1 MSFCRLV
8 LLQVLAALLF
18 IAAGTAS
25 LSAQSKKQLPPPPAH
40 AKSPSPAVTDDFV
53 HQQFDENCS
62 LLAGPPLGAV
72 LFQALSVGLGIL
84 LLAGLWTPVAGTLV
98 AAEALW
104 NVFSSGHPWRWIMLA
119 TLGAALALIGPG
131 AWSIDARLFGW
142 RRLEIRDRK
151 SQDSPP

>member
-1 MSFCRLV
+1 MRLSAGMAMV
-8 LLQVLAALLF
+8 VQGVLA
-18 IAAGTAS
+18 
-25 LSAQSKKQLPPPPAH
+25 
-40 AKSPSPAVTDDFV
+40 
-53 HQQFDENCS
+53 

-72 LFQALSVGLGIL
+72 LFQALSIGLGIL
-84 LLAGLWTPVAGTLV
+84 LLAGLWTPVVGTLV
-98 AAEALW
+98 AAEGLW
-104 NVFSSGHPWRWIMLA
+104 NVFSSSHPWRWIMLA

>member
-1 MSFCRLV
+1 MRRS
-8 LLQVLAALLF
+8 
-18 IAAGTAS
+18 AGRGMVV
-25 LSAQSKKQLPPPPAH
+25 QGVM
-40 AKSPSPAVTDDFV
+40 AVV
-53 HQQFDENCS
+53 
-62 LLAGPPLGAV
+62 AGPPLGAV
-72 LFQALSVGLGIL
+72 PFQVLSIALGIL

-104 NVFSSGHPWRWIMLA
+104 NVFTSGHPWRWIMLA

-151 SQDSPP
+151 IQA

>member
-1 MSFCRLV
+1 MRLSAGMAMV
-8 LLQVLAALLF
+8 VQGVLALL
-18 IAAGTAS
+18 G
-25 LSAQSKKQLPPPPAH
+25 
-40 AKSPSPAVTDDFV
+40 
-53 HQQFDENCS
+53 
-62 LLAGPPLGAV
+62 GPPLEAV
-72 LFQALSVGLGIL
+72 PFQILSIALGLL

-104 NVFSSGHPWRWIMLA
+104 NVFSSGDPWLWIMLA

-142 RRLEIRDRK
+142 KRVEIRDRK

>member
-1 MSFCRLV
+1 MAV
-8 LLQVLAALLF
+8 QGVLA
-18 IAAGTAS
+18 
-25 LSAQSKKQLPPPPAH
+25 
-40 AKSPSPAVTDDFV
+40 
-53 HQQFDENCS
+53 

-72 LFQALSVGLGIL
+72 LFQAPSIGLGIL
-84 LLAGLWTPVAGTLV
+84 VLAGLWTPVAGTLV

-104 NVFSSGHPWRWIMLA
+104 NVFSSGDPWRWIMLA

>member
-1 MSFCRLV
+1 MRLSAGMGMV
-8 LLQVLAALLF
+8 VQGVLA
-18 IAAGTAS
+18 
-25 LSAQSKKQLPPPPAH
+25 LP
-40 AKSPSPAVTDDFV
+40 
-53 HQQFDENCS
+53 
-62 LLAGPPLGAV
+62 AGPPLGVV
-72 LFQALSVGLGIL
+72 LLQALSIGLGLL

-142 RRLEIRDRK
+142 RRLEIGDRNSRD
-151 SQDSPP
+151 SLPDE

>member
-1 MSFCRLV
+1 MV
-8 LLQVLAALLF
+8 VQGV
-18 IAAGTAS
+18 
-25 LSAQSKKQLPPPPAH
+25 SA
-40 AKSPSPAVTDDFV
+40 
-53 HQQFDENCS
+53 
-62 LLAGPPLGAV
+62 LLAGAPLGSI
-72 LFQALSVGLGIL
+72 LIQALSIGLGLL
-84 LLAGLWTPVAGTLV
+84 LLAGLWTPVAGTLA

-131 AWSIDARLFGW
+131 AWSLDARLFGW

>member
-1 MSFCRLV
+1 MR
-8 LLQVLAALLF
+8 
-18 IAAGTAS
+18 
-25 LSAQSKKQLPPPPAH
+25 LSAGMGLVVQGAY
-40 AKSPSPAVTDDFV
+40 A
-53 HQQFDENCS
+53 
-62 LLAGPPLGAV
+62 LLAGPSLGVV
-72 LFQALSVGLGIL
+72 LLQALSIGLGLL

-142 RRLEIRDRK
+142 RRLEIGDRNSRD
-151 SQDSPP
+151 SLPDE

>member
-1 MSFCRLV
+1 MRLS
-8 LLQVLAALLF
+8 
-18 IAAGTAS
+18 AGTA
-25 LSAQSKKQLPPPPAH
+25 LVVQGVLA
-40 AKSPSPAVTDDFV
+40 
-53 HQQFDENCS
+53 

-72 LFQALSVGLGIL
+72 LFQTLSIALGLL

-98 AAEALW
+98 VAEALW
-104 NVFSSGHPWRWIMLA
+104 NVFSSGHPCRWIMLA